1 MANKTIFLLMFLC
14 SLIAEGQESSVYR
27 ETKETVTDLE
37 HTKLKVS
44 FNFENSTMDGEA
56 WITASPHFYAT
67 DKIILDAKSFIIH
80 SVKVNNVIR
89 TYTNS
94 GTQLIIDLGKLYL
107 RTESYEVYIK
117 YTAQPEKV
125 TQQGSA
131 AIKDAKGLYFIDPK
145 EEDPNKPTQI
155 WTQGETESSS
165 CWFPTIDAPNQKTS
179 QEIYM
184 TVPSK
189 FMTLSNGTLISK
201 IENGDGSRTDYWKMD
216 QKHAPY
222 LFFMGVGEFSVIK
235 DLWKGKEVNYYVE
248 KEYEAVARDI
258 FGKTPQ
264 MLDFFSKI
272 TGIPYPW
279 DKYSQ
284 IVMRDYVSGAMENT
298 TAVIH
303 AADAQQ
309 TKGQLVD
316 KNIWENTI
324 AHELF
329 HHWFGDLVT
338 TESWSNL
345 TVNESFATYGEYLWL
360 EHAYGKEIADEHLYA
375 TKNIYFSS
383 GKEALDLVR
392 FNYPHREEMFDPVSY
407 HKGSIILH
415 MLRRYIG
422 DDAFF
427 ASLKVYLTDNKYGVA
442 EAHQLRMAFEK
453 VTGKDLNWFFNQWYF
468 GNGHIKLKVSYDYN
482 IRNKTVIVTLKQE
495 GEIFKFPLTIDVY
508 SEKGKERYDVWIT
521 DKEHSFTY
529 PYREFPKLIQV
540 GARHD
545 LLAEITVKK
554 SLENYLFQYKNATDF
569 VDKLEAIEYLSA
581 KQDQKIVFNTMVQ
594 ALSDSNAS
602 IQIKALNAIDL
613 FNKYNKKATIKKIEY
628 LAMKSKNTLVKAA
641 AIQVLGK
648 LVNPIYAPVFKRG
661 IDGVS
666 FAVTG
671 KSLVALYRIDKE
683 AALLKVNSLGEK
695 QQSELA
701 SPLTNMY
708 IMAQDKS
715 KLSFIANYVL
725 EGMFLNQ
732 DPEIQAKYGEAFR
745 WIAES
750 DNAIAIQIVTDKFI
764 EYGHTYKQYNFD
776 KLAINM
782 LNRMVQIQEERNNI
796 QKTKLIKII
805 KLGLSKLL

>member
-1 MANKTIFLLMFLC
+1 MVKNMTVLILFFCTILVQ
-14 SLIAEGQESSVYR
+14 AQESTIYR
-27 ETKETVTDLE
+27 ATKEKITDLE

-44 FNFENSTMDGEA
+44 FNFEDSTMNGEA

-67 DKIILDAKSFIIH
+67 DKIILDAKAFKIH
-80 SVKVNNVIR
+80 EVKVNNSIA
-89 TYTNS
+89 TFSNTDNK
-94 GTQLIIDLGKLYL
+94 LIIGLGKMFNKD
-107 RTESYEVYIK
+107 ESYEVYVK

-125 TQQGSA
+125 TQQGSD

-145 EEDPNKPTQI
+145 GEDPEKPTQI

-201 IENGDGSRTDYWKMD
+201 TENADGTRTDYWKMD

-222 LFFMGVGEFSVIK
+222 LFFMGVGKFSEIK
-235 DLWKGKEVNYYVE
+235 ETWQGKEVNYYVE
-248 KEYEAVARDI
+248 KEYEDVAKDI
-258 FGKTPQ
+258 FGKTPA
-264 MLDFFSKI
+264 MLDFYSKI

-303 AADAQQ
+303 AEDAQQ

-316 KNIWENTI
+316 KNEWENTI

-360 EHAYGKEIADEHLYA
+360 EHAYGKEVADEHLYK
-375 TKNIYFSS
+375 TMNIYLSS

-392 FNYPHREEMFDPVSY
+392 FNYPHREKMFDHVSY

-415 MLRRYIG
+415 MLRRYVG
-422 DDAFF
+422 DEAFF
-427 ASLKVYLTDNKYGVA
+427 ASLHTYLTDNKYGSA

-468 GNGHIKLKVSYDYN
+468 GNGHIKLKVNYDYN
-482 IRNKTVIVTLKQE
+482 TRNQTVTVTLKQE
-495 GEIFKFPLTIDVY
+495 GKVFQFPLTIDIY
-508 SEKGKERYDVWIT
+508 SKNGKERNDVWIRY
-521 DKEHSFTY
+521 KEHSFTY
-529 PYREFPKLIQV
+529 AYSDFPKLIQV
-540 GARHD
+540 GARRD

-554 SLENYLFQYKNATDF
+554 SLDNYLFQYQNAENY
-569 VDKLEAIEYLSA
+569 VDKLEAIEYLSK
-581 KQDQKIVFNTMVQ
+581 KQDQKVVFNAMVQ
-594 ALSDSNAS
+594 ALSDSNTS
-602 IQIKALNAIDL
+602 IQVKALNEIDL
-613 FNKYNKKATIKKIEY
+613 FNKYNKKAAIRKIEY
-628 LAMKSKNTLVKAA
+628 LATKSESTLVKAA

-648 LVNPIYAPVFKRG
+648 LLNPIYTPIFKRG
-661 IDGVS
+661 VDAVS
-666 FAVTG
+666 FAIVG
-671 KSLVALYRIDKE
+671 KSLVALYRIDKD
-683 AALLKVNSLGEK
+683 AALLIVKSFSKK
-695 QQSELA
+695 QQSDLA
-701 SPLTNMY
+701 EPLTNMY

-715 KLSFIANYVL
+715 KLPFIAKYVL

-732 DPEIQAKYGEAFR
+732 DLEIQAKYGEAFM

-750 DNAIAIQIVTDKFI
+750 DNAEAIQIVTAKFV
-764 EYGHTYKQYNFD
+764 ELGKTYKQYNFD

-782 LNRMVQIQEERNNI
+782 LNRMVSIQ
-796 QKTKLIKII
+796 QKSDNTNKTALIKTI

>member
-1 MANKTIFLLMFLC
+1 MIKKISILILLFSTLF
-14 SLIAEGQESSVYR
+14 SYGQDLKGYR
-27 ETKETVTDLE
+27 ATKETVTDLE

-44 FNFENSTMDGEA
+44 FNFENSTMNGEA
-56 WITASPHFYAT
+56 WITASPRFYST
-67 DKIILDAKSFIIH
+67 DKIILDAKSFLIH
-80 SVKVNNVIR
+80 EVKVNNNIASYSSVD
-89 TYTNS
+89 NK
-94 GTQLIIDLGKLYL
+94 LIIGLGKLFNKG
-107 RTESYEVYIK
+107 ESYEVYVK

-125 TQQGSA
+125 RQQGSI

-145 EEDPNKPTQI
+145 EEDPEKPTQI

-189 FMTLSNGTLISK
+189 FMTLSNGTLLNK
-201 IENGDGSRTDYWKMD
+201 KENGNGTRTDYWKMD

-222 LFFMGVGEFSVIK
+222 LFFMGVGEFSEIK
-235 DLWKGKEVNYYVE
+235 ELWQGMEVNYYVE
-248 KEYEAVARDI
+248 KEYESVAKDI

-272 TGIPYPW
+272 TGIAYPW

-303 AADAQQ
+303 AEDAQQ

-316 KNIWENTI
+316 KNEWENTI

-338 TESWSNL
+338 AESWSNL

-360 EHAYGKEIADEHLYA
+360 EHAYGKETADEHLYEIM
-375 TKNIYFSS
+375 KIYFSS
-383 GKEALDLVR
+383 EKENLDLVR
-392 FNYPHREEMFDPVSY
+392 FNYPHRERMFDPVSY
-407 HKGSIILH
+407 HKGSVILH
-415 MLRRYIG
+415 MLRRYVG
-422 DDAFF
+422 DTAFF
-427 ASLKVYLTDNKYGVA
+427 ASLNTYLTDNKYGTA
-442 EAHQLRMAFEK
+442 EAHQLRLAFEK

-468 GNGHIKLKVSYDYN
+468 GNGHIKLKVNYDYN
-482 IRNKTVIVTLKQE
+482 TLNKTVTVTLKQS
-495 GEIFKFPLTIDVY
+495 GKVFQFPLTIDIY
-508 SEKGKERYDVWIT
+508 SKNTKERNDVWISE
-521 DKEHSFTY
+521 KEHSFTY
-529 PYREFPKLIQV
+529 AYTELPKLIQV

-545 LLAEITVKK
+545 LLTEITVKK
-554 SLENYLFQYKNATDF
+554 TLDNYLFQYNNANNF
-569 VDKLEAIEYLSA
+569 VDKLEAIEFLS
-581 KQDQKIVFNTMVQ
+581 KQQDQKVVFNTMVQ
-594 ALSDSNAS
+594 ALNDSNPT
-602 IQIKALNAIDL
+602 IQVKALNEIDL
-613 FNKYNKKATIKKIEY
+613 FNKYNKKSAIKKIEF
-628 LAMKSKNTLVKAA
+628 LATKSENTLVKAA

-648 LVNPIYAPVFKRG
+648 LLNPIYTPVFKRG
-661 IDGVS
+661 VDAVS
-666 FAVTG
+666 FAVVG

-683 AALLKVNSLGEK
+683 AALLKVNSLTRK

-701 SPLTNMY
+701 APLTNMY

-715 KLSFIANYVL
+715 KLSFIAKHVL

-732 DPEIQAKYGEAFR
+732 DPEIQAKYGEAFM

-750 DNAIAIQIVTDKFI
+750 DNAEAIQIVVDKFV
-764 EYGHTYKQYNFD
+764 ELGHTYKQYNFD
-776 KLAINM
+776 KLAVNM
-782 LNRMVQIQEERNNI
+782 LNRMIQIQ
-796 QKTKLIKII
+796 QKSTHANKEIFIKKI
-805 KLGLSKLL
+805 KVALSKLL